1 MSCSASLMNRLSL
14 LYNPMFSLR
23 DSLKIQIGS
32 LQPIDFVHQLEIK
45 STWQKFTDT
54 CTITMPR
61 KIRVLQAGAVK
72 DLPDLI
78 SVGDQVSISYGYDGE
93 LRPEFSGYVSAIKPG
108 APFQIECE
116 DQMWL
121 LKRKP
126 MSKAFR
132 AVTLRQ
138 LLQYVLE
145 ENELGSIKIH
155 ELGELSLGK
164 YTITKAT
171 GAQVFDALKSQ
182 FGIRC
187 FFRQGVLVAGDPYQ
201 ATGNPVEHKYC
212 FSGQKGNIIS
222 SDLAYTLADDV
233 AIRFHGISYLKGG
246 KKIEVDEGGS
256 TKTGKLKGE
265 TGQTVNAFSKGVPA
279 GELRT
284 ISAIGLNEAQL
295 RAFVQ
300 SEAKRL
306 RFDGY
311 KGGLT
316 SFGLP
321 AAEHGDIAVLSDPDY
336 PEREGSY
343 FIDEVVKTFGV
354 GGSRRVIKLGPKAR

>member
-1 MSCSASLMNRLSL
+1 MLSL
-14 LYNPMFSLR
+14 K
-23 DSLKIQIGS
+23 DSLKIELGA
-32 LQPIDFVHQLEIK
+32 LQPIDFVHEVKIN

-54 CTITMPR
+54 CTITLPR

-72 DLPDLI
+72 DLPDLLQ
-78 SVGDQVSISYGYDGE
+78 VGDPVSVAYGYDGVI
-93 LRPEFSGYVSAIKPG
+93 RPEFSGFISAIKPG

-116 DQMWL
+116 DAMWL
-121 LKRKP
+121 LKRKQL
-126 MSKAFR
+126 SKAWR
-132 AVTLRQ
+132 SVTLRQ
-138 LLQYVLE
+138 LLQFVLD
-145 ENELGSIKIH
+145 ENGLNYPIS

-171 GAQVFDALKSQ
+171 GAQVFDSLKSQ

-187 FFRQGVLVAGDPYQ
+187 FFRAGVLVAGDPYQ
-201 ATGNPVEHKYC
+201 AASKAAEHRYG
-212 FSGQKGNIIS
+212 FTQNIIN

-233 AIRFHGISYLKGG
+233 AIRFHGVSHLKGG

-256 TKTGKLKGE
+256 TKTGKTKGE
-265 TGQTVNAFSKGVPA
+265 TGQVVNAFSKGVPA

-284 ISAIGLNEAQL
+284 INAVGLNEAQL

-311 KGGLT
+311 RGGFT
-316 SFGLP
+316 SFGNP
-321 AAEHGDIAVLSDPDY
+321 PAEHGDIAVLSDPDY
-336 PEREGSY
+336 PERAGRY

-354 GGSRRVIKLGPKAR
+354 GGSRRQIKLGPKAA

>member
-1 MSCSASLMNRLSL
+1 
-14 LYNPMFSLR
+14 MFSLK

-32 LQPIDFVHQLEIK
+32 LQPMDFVHELKIV

-54 CTITMPR
+54 CTITLPR

-72 DLPDLI
+72 ELPDLI
-78 SVGDQVSISYGYDGE
+78 SVGDQVVISYGYDGQ
-93 LRPEFSGYVSAIKPG
+93 LRQEFAGYVSALKPG
-108 APFQIECE
+108 TPFQIECE

-126 MSKAFR
+126 LSKAWR
-132 AVTLRQ
+132 TVTLRQ
-138 LLQYVLE
+138 LLQYVLD
-145 ENELGSIKIH
+145 ENELSAVPIREI
-155 ELGELSLGK
+155 GELSLGK

-187 FFRQGVLVAGDPYQ
+187 FFRAGALVAGDPYQ
-201 ATGNPVEHKYC
+201 ATGKPAEHAYGFTK
-212 FSGQKGNIIS
+212 NIIT
-222 SDLAYTLADDV
+222 SDLAYTMADDV

-265 TGQTVNAFSKGVPA
+265 TGQTVSAFSKGVPA
-279 GELRT
+279 GEIRT
-284 ISAIGLNEAQL
+284 ISAVGLTETEL

-300 SEAKRL
+300 AEAKRL

-311 KGGLT
+311 RGGLT

-321 AAEHGDIAVLSDPDY
+321 AAEHGDIAVLTDPDY
-336 PEREGSY
+336 PERSGSY

-354 GGSRRVIKLGPKAR
+354 GGSRREIKLGPKAR